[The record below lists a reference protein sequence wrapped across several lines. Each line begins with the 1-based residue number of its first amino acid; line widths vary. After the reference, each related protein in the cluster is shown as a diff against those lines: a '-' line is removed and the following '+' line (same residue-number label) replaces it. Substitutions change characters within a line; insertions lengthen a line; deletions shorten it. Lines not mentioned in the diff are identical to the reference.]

1 MKTARPQEAEVF
13 GEFPPMKELDDYT
26 KFPVIVP
33 SSTPSYNSFYNAN
46 YLKEL
51 DESDIAPTLKYVS
64 DLLGG
69 LKSKVVRGYCIELVN
84 YLAEAAVGPRER
96 FGSRTVL
103 WGLQRP
109 PLNGQLTAL
118 RCDSNVT
125 LDDLLPWLI
134 PFYVTNA
141 RNQVQLSLDSDE
153 LLQHHL
159 FSTYCCKSLNIVV
172 EDQTSF
178 MSRTSVESKFYNVV
192 IVRKQYEPF
201 PLVGN
206 WVSKLLLQGHIK
218 STTCYDHQF
227 IMDFKDSPKWLKL
240 ATAC

>member
-1 MKTARPQEAEVF
+1 MN
-13 GEFPPMKELDDYT
+13 DYT
-26 KFPVIVP
+26 KYPVIVP
-33 SSTPSYNSFYNAN
+33 SSTPSYNSFYNAD
-46 YLKEL
+46 YLKSL
-51 DESDIAPTLKYVS
+51 NKADIAPALKYVGN
-64 DLLGG
+64 LLGG
-69 LKSKVVRGYCIELVN
+69 VKSKIVRGYCIELVN

-141 RNQVQLSLDSDE
+141 RNQVILSLDSDS
-153 LLQHHL
+153 LLHDPL
-159 FSTYCCKSLNIVV
+159 FSSYFCKSLNIVV
-172 EDQTSF
+172 EDQPSF
-178 MSRTSVESKFYNVV
+178 MSQTSVESKFYNVV
-192 IVRKQYEPF
+192 MVSQHIDPF

-218 STTCYDHQF
+218 STTCNDHQF

-240 ATAC
+240 ATS